1 MFERPVSKSISAN
14 TRAVLS
20 ALSIRSP
27 FTQELTVT
35 TGTHD
40 AGGAASNTPNT
51 CASAVS
57 VPARMSSGAVA
68 SQMAS
73 TRITVTGPVARMR
86 SGLPPNPA
94 NAPSGA
100 RRHDVHLSR
109 CLAGEA
115 PKRAAA
121 VAALCIH
128 EAIPSLPHAHGQQH
142 PALPNDDPAP
152 QQVRIQSVMKCYR
165 TVRNTRLHSSAN
177 NLRLEL
183 GVCRRRRFL
192 EHRHSLPGVRVS
204 ARVNNGHDPR
214 SIRYAASDWVS
225 QGLTSV
231 STAMPTYL
239 PQQCMKND
247 AITTQKKAILASQIF
262 TSREVSI

>member
-128 EAIPSLPHAHGQQH
+128 EAIPSLPHAHGQ
-142 PALPNDDPAP
+142 ALMSCLRIAWDISVMGYFLGSGNEDM
-152 QQVRIQSVMKCYR
+152 QVRLYDRFFLRREKLAWIMS
-165 TVRNTRLHSSAN
+165 
-177 NLRLEL
+177 NL
-183 GVCRRRRFL
+183 
-192 EHRHSLPGVRVS
+192 LP
-204 ARVNNGHDPR
+204 
-214 SIRYAASDWVS
+214 
-225 QGLTSV
+225 
-231 STAMPTYL
+231 
-239 PQQCMKND
+239 
-247 AITTQKKAILASQIF
+247 ILKI
-262 TSREVSI
+262 